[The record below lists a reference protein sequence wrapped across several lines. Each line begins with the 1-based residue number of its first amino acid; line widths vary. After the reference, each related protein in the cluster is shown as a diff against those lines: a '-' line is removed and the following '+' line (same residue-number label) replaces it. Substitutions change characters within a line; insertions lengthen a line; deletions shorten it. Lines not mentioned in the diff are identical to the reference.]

1 MNGLTDEWMNWS
13 FASDSLMI
21 KNLNK
26 VFFVGW
32 MDEWINEK
40 KSGPLKN
47 SLDEWINGWMDEL
60 IFCFRFSNDQKS
72 QQSNFCWINGWMD

>member
-1 MNGLTDEWMNWS
+1 MNGLVKKKSGPLKILWMNGLMDEWMNWS

-26 VFFVGW
+26 VIFVGL

-40 KSGPLKN
+40 KKSGPLKFT
-47 SLDEWINGWMDEL
+47 GWMD
-60 IFCFRFSNDQKS
+60 
-72 QQSNFCWINGWMD
+72 